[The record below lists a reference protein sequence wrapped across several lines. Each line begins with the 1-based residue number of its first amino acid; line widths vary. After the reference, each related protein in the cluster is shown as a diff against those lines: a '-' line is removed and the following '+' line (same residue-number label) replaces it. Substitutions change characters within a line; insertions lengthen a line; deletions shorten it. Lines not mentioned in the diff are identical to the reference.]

1 MRRAYRKP
9 SPAAELGKY
18 RLNLRLSC
26 KASLIGVAQ
35 ATIDTGQFRIARLI
49 IAAVKTL
56 LDITRNLGQFVL
68 SVGRPAFDTFKDFS
82 KLLGFH
88 KCSVTRIRTGGI
100 RCAIAPSLAIS
111 PPPYVL
117 SWYP

>member
-1 MRRAYRKP
+1 VRRAYREP
-9 SPAAELGKY
+9 SSAAELGKY

-35 ATIDTGQFRIARLI
+35 AAIDAGQFRFGRLI

-56 LDITRNLGQFVL
+56 LDIARNLGQFVL
-68 SVGRPAFDTFKDFS
+68 SVGGPAFDTLKNFS

-88 KCSVTRIRTGGI
+88 KSSV
-100 RCAIAPSLAIS
+100 A
-111 PPPYVL
+111 
-117 SWYP
+117 

>member
-1 MRRAYRKP
+1 MANTA
-9 SPAAELGKY
+9 STS
-18 RLNLRLSC
+18 LSC
-26 KASLIGVAQ
+26 KASLIGVTQ
-35 ATIDTGQFRIARLI
+35 ATIDAGQFRIGRLI

-88 KCSVTRIRTGGI
+88 KCSV
-100 RCAIAPSLAIS
+100 A
-111 PPPYVL
+111 
-117 SWYP
+117 